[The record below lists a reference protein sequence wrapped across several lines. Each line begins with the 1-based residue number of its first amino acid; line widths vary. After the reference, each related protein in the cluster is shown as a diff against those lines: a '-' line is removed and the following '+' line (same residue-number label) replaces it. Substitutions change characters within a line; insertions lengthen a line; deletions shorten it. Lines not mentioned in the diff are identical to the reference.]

1 MKNRHLACLILG
13 LTISLVSCDFAGFIS
28 DLFSGGDVKFTGA
41 LSASAGAVSAKSE
54 TVGQNIDT
62 IVAVTYETR
71 ILTDSIRNATSSTVG
86 ADGTFEISVDQGA
99 LNCLL
104 LLIDSTKERRF
115 QVAGYVALI
124 ENGESLIGL
133 PIENS
138 DSNVDFGNVTLVGDV
153 ASASM
158 NLEEGA
164 DIFNVDLL
172 FLRQRARIDDVLK
185 HVRNVYINYDPLLD
199 VQRCETPLI
208 FKLANELPDANAASD
223 QSGWYNNE
231 LGIWLY
237 GETNF
242 DASLDDLLTE
252 AVVLELYPPAD
263 INVEGTIFGPANPIT
278 TAGLTDNSTP
288 DYAFVA
294 NNGLLIEYHR
304 QTREISQMYVG
315 FAPQLPLPTDDW
327 VLFRNGE
334 EYAYFDIGF
343 ASPFDDDGNLRIY
356 LPSLSLTVDE
366 TGTVTK
372 LQVSWQYFDSLISSF
387 IDIVDTASFIAAI
400 DHAGISFVRFPGE
413 DGYFAD
419 NFEATGFTLDQSHF
433 GSAWAYA
440 ETVGVTQV
448 FRMFGL
454 DYVMGW
460 E

>member
-1 MKNRHLACLILG
+1 MKNRHLACLIIG

-28 DLFSGGDVKFTGA
+28 DLFGGGGVKFTGT
-41 LSASAGAVSAKSE
+41 LSSSAAAVSAKSK
-54 TVGQNIDT
+54 TISQNVDT
-62 IVAVTYETR
+62 IVAVAYENR
-71 ILTDSIRNATSSTVG
+71 ILTDSIRNATSSTVE
-86 ADGTFEISVDQGA
+86 ADGTFEISVPQGTR
-99 LNCLL
+99 NCLL
-104 LLIDSTKERRF
+104 LLIDSTQVRRH
-115 QVAGYVALI
+115 QVAGYVALL

-138 DSNVDFGNVTLVGDV
+138 DNNVDFGNMTLNGDI
-153 ASASM
+153 SGASM
-158 NLEEGA
+158 DFEEGA
-164 DIFNVDLL
+164 DVFNTDLFL
-172 FLRQRARIDDVLK
+172 LRQRAWVDDVLK

-208 FKLANELPDANAASD
+208 FKLSNELPDANTASD

-242 DASLDDLLTE
+242 DTSLDDLLTE
-252 AVVLELYPPAD
+252 TVVLELYPPAD
-263 INVEGTIFGPANPIT
+263 IDVGGTIFGPNNPIT

-294 NNGLLIEYHR
+294 NNGLLIEYDR

-327 VLFRNGE
+327 VLFRNGA

-356 LPSLSLTVDE
+356 LPSLFLTVDA
-366 TGTVTK
+366 TGTVTQ
-372 LQVSWQYFDSLISSF
+372 LQVSWQYFDSLDNSF
-387 IDIVDTASFIAAI
+387 IDIVDTTSFIAAI
-400 DHAGISFVRFPGE
+400 DHAGISFVRFPDE

-448 FRMFGL
+448 FRVFGL